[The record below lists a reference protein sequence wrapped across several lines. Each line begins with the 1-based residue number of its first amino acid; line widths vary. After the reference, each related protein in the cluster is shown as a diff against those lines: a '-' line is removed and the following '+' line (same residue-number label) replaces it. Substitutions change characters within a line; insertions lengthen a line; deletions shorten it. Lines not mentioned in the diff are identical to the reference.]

1 MGGGIYNTGTMTL
14 TKSTVTNNSAGF
26 LATSY
31 GGGIYNAGT
40 MTLTDSTI
48 ASNNSTF
55 CDLSSYG
62 GGIYNTGTVT
72 ITDCTVTSNSAGS
85 NGNSYGGGI
94 YNTGTVTIT
103 NSTVTSNSAGSN
115 GNSYGGGI
123 YNTGTVTITNS
134 TVTNNSAWSFF
145 YPSYGGGL
153 YSCGTMAIV
162 NSTIANNSVNAGG
175 GGVDNQG
182 GVMSLVDCQIS
193 GNTAGSGGGIR
204 NSGTLAVSSSYII
217 GNQVQAAGGGIS
229 VESGYLVLTD
239 SQIQG
244 NSAAGP
250 AHASPNYAGPALG
263 GGLYVG
269 GGNVARLHQ
278 RLPGQQRRGCQRRAR
293 LVVAQS
299 LIGGAG
305 GAGYGGAI
313 CVEAGTLQLEH
324 NTITWNEAVGGS
336 GGDAIFPSYTGTL
349 EGYLLSYCCSSGL
362 MAYLV
367 PGVWT
372 PYGVDSPGDYA
383 ALAGNGGSGQGGGI
397 SILGGTVTAISNV
410 FSDNQSIG
418 GNGGDAQGGYLGYY
432 EHSGYDMYTGEFFD
446 ETWPIYATIS
456 PGTSG
461 SSSGADISGPIQFLQ
476 NNSFTTVGGSAV
488 DTMTPLVINQF
499 TVDQGEVSVRISNP
513 CPSSSIRTPT
523 CNR

>member
-1 MGGGIYNTGTMTL
+1 
-14 TKSTVTNNSAGF
+14 
-26 LATSY
+26 
-31 GGGIYNAGT
+31 
-40 MTLTDSTI
+40 
-48 ASNNSTF
+48 
-55 CDLSSYG
+55 
-62 GGIYNTGTVT
+62 
-72 ITDCTVTSNSAGS
+72 
-85 NGNSYGGGI
+85 
-94 YNTGTVTIT
+94 
-103 NSTVTSNSAGSN
+103 
-115 GNSYGGGI
+115 
-123 YNTGTVTITNS
+123 
-134 TVTNNSAWSFF
+134 
-145 YPSYGGGL
+145 
-153 YSCGTMAIV
+153 MAIV
-162 NSTIANNSVNAGG
+162 NSTIANNSVNSGG

-293 LVVAQS
+293 LVVSQS

-313 CVEAGTLQLEH
+313 CVEAGNLQLEH

-367 PGVWT
+367 PGVWP

-499 TVDQGEVSVRISNP
+499 TVDQGEAQRSNIESVSVKFNQDTNVQSLIDSGTITSAVQVVTGVWPAPAGSGSLSLRCHDLHAGDRPDWRLRQLPDHAFLTAAIN
-513 CPSSSIRTPT
+513 SSLTPARSR
-523 CNR
+523 CSGVR